1 MIRWLQISSGRGPE
15 ECCWV
20 VFQLTHF
27 LMRLASQK
35 GMKTDVIEAIPGSYP
50 NTLKSALISLEGKQE
65 IKDFAKDWAGTI
77 QWTGR
82 SPFRP
87 NHKRKN
93 WFVGV
98 TMLSPITTESIDNR
112 AFRFERMRASGPGGQ
127 HVNKTETAV
136 RVTHIP
142 TGLCAVSQAERS
154 QHLNRKIA
162 LARLDQRLR
171 RKEQYDEAR
180 QIRSRWQEHDHL
192 ERGNAIHQFKGQEF
206 MIVK

>member
-1 MIRWLQISSGRGPE
+1 MIRWLQITSGRGPK

-27 LMRLASQK
+27 LMLLAK
-35 GMKTDVIEAIPGSYP
+35 ENELKTDLIEAIPGDYP
-50 NTLKSALISLEGKQE
+50 NTFKSALISLEGEQKVD
-65 IKDFAKDWAGTI
+65 DFAKDWDGTI

-93 WFVGV
+93 WFVGI
-98 TMLSPITTESIDNR
+98 TMLSPMTTESIDSR
-112 AFRFERMRASGPGGQ
+112 AFKFERMRASGPGGQ
-127 HVNKTETAV
+127 HVNKTETAI

-154 QHLNRKIA
+154 QYLNKKIA
-162 LARLDQRLR
+162 LARLDQLLR
-171 RKEQYDEAR
+171 HRKEEAEAEQTQVFWR
-180 QIRSRWQEHDHL
+180 QQNLL
-192 ERGNAIHQFKGQEF
+192 ERGNPVHRFRGEEF
-206 MIVK
+206 RFVE

>member
-1 MIRWLQISSGRGPE
+1 MIRWLQITSGRGPE

-35 GMKTDVIEAIPGSYP
+35 GMKTDLIEAIPGSYS

-65 IKDFAKDWAGTI
+65 INDFAKDWEGTI

-98 TMLSPITTESIDNR
+98 TTLTPMTKDSIDSR

-127 HVNKTETAV
+127 HVNKSETAI

-154 QHLNRKIA
+154 QHLNKKIA
-162 LARLDQRLR
+162 LARLNQLIR
-171 RKEQYDEAR
+171 RKERETEAEQTQVRWR
-180 QIRSRWQEHDHL
+180 QHDHL
-192 ERGNAIHQFKGQEF
+192 ERGNAVHRFRGEKFSFVE
-206 MIVK
+206 